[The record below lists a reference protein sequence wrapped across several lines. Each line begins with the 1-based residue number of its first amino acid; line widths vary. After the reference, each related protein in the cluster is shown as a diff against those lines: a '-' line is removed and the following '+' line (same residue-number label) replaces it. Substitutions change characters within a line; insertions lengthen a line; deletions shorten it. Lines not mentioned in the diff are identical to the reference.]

1 MRILVVGGG
10 GREHALVWKLAQSPQ
25 AEALFCAPGNAGIAA
40 LATCVPIAPGDV
52 DGLVRFAE
60 RERIDLTVVGPELP
74 LTLGLVDRFAA
85 RGLRA
90 FGPTAAAAR
99 LEGSKVFA
107 KELLSRLGVPT
118 AAFAVFDDPDAAA
131 RHVRARRPG
140 RGEGGGARQRGG
152 RLRVRDGRARAR
164 GAPVVVKADGLASG
178 KGVFVC
184 ATVAEALAAIDA
196 VMRRRAFGEAGARI
210 VVEDCLVGEELSFMA
225 ITDGTTVLPLAPAQD
240 HKRALDGDRGPN
252 TGGMGAYSPAPVATS
267 ALEAA
272 GMREVMEPVVR
283 GLTAAGVRYT
293 GVLYAGLMV
302 HEGRAQVLEFN
313 VRFGDPEAQV
323 LLVRLRADLVD
334 LLARACD
341 GRLAGAEIAWDPRAA
356 VCVVLAAAGYPGAV
370 TDGQAIAGLERLAD
384 WRYGVVF
391 HAGTRTVD
399 GRVVTAGGRVLGV
412 TALGADIGAAV
423 DAAYAAVAEID
434 WPGMHFRH
442 DIGARALR

>member
-25 AEALFCAPGNAGIAA
+25 TEALFCAPGNAGIAA

-52 DGLVRFAE
+52 EALGRFAE

-74 LTLGLVDRFAA
+74 LTVGLVDRFAA

-90 FGPTAAAAR
+90 FGPSAAAAR

-118 AAFAVFDDPDAAA
+118 AAFAVFDDPDAAV
-131 RHVRARRPG
+131 RHV
-140 RGEGGGARQRGG
+140 
-152 RLRVRDGRARAR
+152 RAR

-252 TGGMGAYSPAPVATS
+252 TGGMGAYSPAPVATP

-272 GMREVMEPVVR
+272 VMREVMEPVVR
-283 GLTAAGVRYT
+283 GLAAEGVRYT

-370 TDGQAIAGLERLAD
+370 TGGEVIAGLERLAG
-384 WRYGVVF
+384 WRDGVVF
-391 HAGTRTVD
+391 HAGTRMAD
-399 GRVVTAGGRVLGV
+399 GQVVTAGGRVLGV
-412 TALGADIGAAV
+412 TALGEDIGAAV
-423 DAAYAAVAEID
+423 DAAYAAVAEIS

-442 DIGARALR
+442 DIGARALGRAAREAHGGA

>member
-131 RHVRARRPG
+131 RHVRAR
-140 RGEGGGARQRGG
+140 
-152 RLRVRDGRARAR
+152 
-164 GAPVVVKADGLASG
+164 GAPVVVKADG
-178 KGVFVC
+178 
-184 ATVAEALAAIDA
+184 LAAIDA

-225 ITDGTTVLPLAPAQD
+225 ITDGTTVLPLAPAQE

-252 TGGMGAYSPAPVATS
+252 TGGMG
-267 ALEAA
+267 
-272 GMREVMEPVVR
+272 
-283 GLTAAGVRYT
+283 
-293 GVLYAGLMV
+293 
-302 HEGRAQVLEFN
+302 
-313 VRFGDPEAQV
+313 
-323 LLVRLRADLVD
+323 
-334 LLARACD
+334 
-341 GRLAGAEIAWDPRAA
+341 
-356 VCVVLAAAGYPGAV
+356 
-370 TDGQAIAGLERLAD
+370 
-384 WRYGVVF
+384 
-391 HAGTRTVD
+391 
-399 GRVVTAGGRVLGV
+399 
-412 TALGADIGAAV
+412 
-423 DAAYAAVAEID
+423 
-434 WPGMHFRH
+434 
-442 DIGARALR
+442 

>member
-40 LATCVPIAPGDV
+40 LATCVPIAPDDV
-52 DGLVRFAE
+52 EGLVRFAE

-107 KELLSRLGVPT
+107 KELLGRLGVPT
-118 AAFAVFDDPDAAA
+118 AAFAVFDDPDAAV
-131 RHVRARRPG
+131 RHV
-140 RGEGGGARQRGG
+140 
-152 RLRVRDGRARAR
+152 RAR

-272 GMREVMEPVVR
+272 VMREVMEPVVR

-370 TDGQAIAGLERLAD
+370 TDGQAIAGLERLAG
-384 WRYGVVF
+384 WRDGVVF

-412 TALGADIGAAV
+412 TALGEDIGAAV
-423 DAAYAAVAEID
+423 DAAYAAVAQIG

-442 DIGARALR
+442 DIGARALGRAAKEAHGRA